1 MLLDAL
7 FARVPSVRA
16 RLTLL
21 TALLCLLMALL
32 ALGGVLLLSQANES
46 LRTVYDDRVVPL
58 RQLKTVSDMYAVNLV
73 DTTHKVRMGS
83 LDWAQGARL
92 VDEAGQ
98 KVAQEWR
105 AYTQTFLVPQE
116 RTLVSEITPLMA
128 RAEALRL
135 RLLALMQARDLES
148 LEPLAREQLYPTID
162 PLSDKLNALVEV
174 QLQVAQQEYDKGLR
188 RYEQARWSALLGL
201 GAACLLGIGLAV
213 VITRRIL
220 RSLGA
225 EPSAVREVA
234 QGIARGAL
242 NQPLAVA
249 QGDQSSVM
257 AFMHSMQRSLARVVG
272 EVRVNVDELHAASG
286 QIAQG
291 NLDLSSR
298 TEETAATTQ
307 RASARLDE
315 VMQRLRQRIV
325 HAGEARSLAEAGQ
338 AVARQAGQEMQAAI
352 EAMRGIDGSTQ
363 RITEIIGVIDGI
375 AFQTNI
381 LALNA
386 AVEAARAGESG
397 RGFAVVASEVR
408 ALAQRSASAAR
419 EIKGL
424 ISEAATRSEQGTQQ
438 IEGTGRTLAR
448 MVDEIQRLSSLMA
461 RLDQSSGQDNEDI
474 AELQLQVHE
483 LDRVAQQNAALVEEM
498 AASSEQLKDQAGRL
512 AQAVQVFQV

>member
-7 FARVPSVRA
+7 FARLPGVRA
-16 RLTLL
+16 RLILL

-32 ALGGVLLLSQANES
+32 ALGGMLLLAQANES

-58 RQLKTVSDMYAVNLV
+58 RQLKTVADMYAVNLV
-73 DTTHKVRMGS
+73 DTTHKVRLGAM
-83 LDWAQGARL
+83 DWAAGTRL
-92 VDEAGQ
+92 VEDAGSTVQ
-98 KVAQEWR
+98 KQWN

-116 RTLVSEITPLMA
+116 RRLVDELQPLMS
-128 RAEALRL
+128 RAEALRQ
-135 RLLALMQARDLES
+135 RLLALLAARDSAGLER
-148 LEPLAREQLYPTID
+148 LAREELYPTLD
-162 PLSDKLNALVEV
+162 PLGDKLNALVEV
-174 QLQVAQQEYDKGLR
+174 QLEEAQLEYRKGLS

-201 GAACLLGIGLAV
+201 GLACLLGVVVAG
-213 VITRRIL
+213 VITQRIL

-225 EPSAVREVA
+225 EPSAVREVV

-242 NQPLAVA
+242 NQRLVVA

-257 AFMHSMQRSLARVVG
+257 AFMHSMQRGLATLVG
-272 EVRVNVDELHAASG
+272 EVRANVDELHAASG

-397 RGFAVVASEVR
+397 RGFAVVAAEVR

-424 ISEAATRSEQGTQQ
+424 IGEAATRSEQGSQQ
-438 IEGTGRTLAR
+438 IEDTGRTLAR

-461 RLDQSSGQDNEDI
+461 RLDQSSDQDNEDI